1 VTISTLDCAL
11 LSLSPANKG
20 GKLLVMSTN
29 PYRAQGSRYPDD
41 REEQIPAVEGEEV
54 HSGPS
59 FDQMSWAEIRDVHGV
74 ATEGG
79 RQVLGWALSI
89 LAILWTAYAAW
100 SAGRTQAAEPLTS
113 PQIAQW
119 VALLTGP
126 LALIG
131 LGWLMF
137 GRTRRKE
144 SEKFTRSVIAMRTE
158 ARALQDVLAALQIQ
172 IADNHRSLGVMA
184 GDLMGLGD
192 QAATRLGHVTTQ
204 LNEGSRTLA
213 EHGLALDRAAEAAR
227 TDIGVLLSDLPQAE
241 DSARRM
247 ADTLREAGRTALQQA
262 SQFEAQVG
270 QLSTQAQQANVIVSE
285 ASQRLLANLAQIETA
300 GNTAAASVS
309 DAGGATRSMVE
320 QLLAHSAEALTE
332 IRTGVD
338 AQAAAVSALVAQSQ
352 AGIARAGIDAS
363 EMLGERLASAS
374 ATLDGLTARIAEQE
388 RASQRLIAD
397 LDTGMAAL
405 DERFMDLAR
414 SGDERAGHVQT
425 ALNRLRTELEELSAT
440 TSAQDSSLGGLAD
453 RTLRLR
459 EGLDELGLALAGQM
473 SATLGEAEAGAARLL
488 ASAEAARPHI
498 EQMRDAAIEAENR
511 IESGA
516 SNVETQQERLAT
528 LMTSVDL
535 GVGQAEQRLTELSA
549 AIAAASEEAGRLS
562 HETGPA
568 LVSALV
574 QVREAASHAA
584 ERAREAIAK
593 VIPESASNMSE
604 ATRQA
609 LEKAVRESVESKLA
623 ELDKVAAHA
632 VNTAREASDKLTAQ
646 MLSIGQS
653 AVALEAHIERSREAQ
668 MKDSGEEF
676 ARRVALL
683 MDAMNS
689 AAIDVQKILSD
700 EIDDKA
706 WAHYLKGNRGVFTR
720 RAVRLL
726 GGTESRSIV
735 AQYESDPEFQNAV
748 NHYVHD
754 FEAMLRRVLA
764 ERDGGMIA
772 ITLMSGDMGK
782 LYAAL
787 AQAVERKR

>member
-1 VTISTLDCAL
+1 MSIS
-11 LSLSPANKG
+11 PH
-20 GKLLVMSTN
+20 
-29 PYRAQGSRYPDD
+29 RAQHDPHLSH
-41 REEQIPAVEGEEV
+41 EEEIPTVEGEEV
-54 HSGPS
+54 HAEPR
-59 FDQMSWAEIRDVHGV
+59 FDRMSWAEIRDVHGV

-79 RQVLGWALSI
+79 RQVLGWGLSVFAL
-89 LAILWTAYAAW
+89 LWTGYTAW
-100 SAGRTQAAEPLTS
+100 SAGRSLAAEPLTS

-119 VALLTGP
+119 IAILAGP
-126 LALIG
+126 LALMG
-131 LGWLMF
+131 LVWLMF

-144 SEKFTRSVIAMRTE
+144 AERFTRSVVIMRTE
-158 ARALQDVLAALQIQ
+158 ARALQDVLSALQQQ

-192 QAATRLGHVTTQ
+192 QAASRLGSITAE

-213 EHGLALDRAAEAAR
+213 EHGAALDRAAEAAR

-247 ADTLREAGRTALQQA
+247 AESLRNAGRSAIEQA
-262 SQFEAQVG
+262 GQFETQVG
-270 QLSTQAQQANVIVSE
+270 QLSAQAQQSDAIVRDASE
-285 ASQRLLANLAQIETA
+285 RLLASLAQIETA
-300 GNTAAASVS
+300 GGAAARSVS
-309 DAGGATRSMVE
+309 EAGELTRSTVDE
-320 QLLAHSAEALTE
+320 LLTRSAEALTE
-332 IRTGVD
+332 IRTGID

-352 AGIARAGIDAS
+352 AGIGRAGVDAS
-363 EMLGERLASAS
+363 ELLGERLASAAS
-374 ATLDGLTARIAEQE
+374 TLDGLSSRIAEQE
-388 RASQRLIAD
+388 RASQRLLAD
-397 LDTGMAAL
+397 LDSGLAGL
-405 DERFMDLAR
+405 DSRFTDLAQ
-414 SGDERAGHVQT
+414 SGDERAAQVQG
-425 ALNRLRTELEELSAT
+425 ALSRLRGELEALSAST
-440 TSAQDSSLGGLAD
+440 ASQDSTLEGLAN
-453 RTLRLR
+453 RTQRLR
-459 EGLDELGLALAGQM
+459 EGLDELGEAMVGQM
-473 SATLGEAEAGAARLL
+473 STTLGEAEAGAARLL
-488 ASAEAARPHI
+488 ASAEAARPNV
-498 EQMRDAAIEAENR
+498 EQMRDAAIEAANR

-516 SNVETQQERLAT
+516 SNVEAQQERLAT

-549 AIAAASEEAGRLS
+549 AIAATSEEAGRLS
-562 HETGPA
+562 NETGPA

-593 VIPESASNMSE
+593 VIPEAAGNMSE

-609 LEKAVRESVESKLA
+609 LEKAVRDSVETKLA
-623 ELDKVAAHA
+623 ELDRVAAHA
-632 VNTAREASDKLTAQ
+632 VETAREASDRLTSQ

-653 AVALEAHIERSREAQ
+653 AVALEAHIERAREAQ

-676 ARRVALL
+676 ARRVSLL
-683 MDAMNS
+683 MDSMHS

-706 WAHYLKGNRGVFTR
+706 WNHYLKGNRGIFTR

-726 GGTESRSIV
+726 GGTESRAILG
-735 AQYESDPEFQNAV
+735 QYEGDPEFQTAV
-748 NHYVHD
+748 NHYIHD

-772 ITLMSGDMGK
+772 VTLMSSDMGK

-787 AQAVERKR
+787 AQAIEKRR

>member
-1 VTISTLDCAL
+1 
-11 LSLSPANKG
+11 
-20 GKLLVMSTN
+20 MSTN
-29 PYRAQGSRYPDD
+29 PYRAQGGRYPVDP
-41 REEQIPAVEGEEV
+41 EENVPVVEGEEV
-54 HSGPS
+54 QAEPQ
-59 FDQMSWAEIRDVHGV
+59 FDRLSWSEIRDVHGV

-79 RQVLGWALSI
+79 RQVLGWGLSI
-89 LAILWTAYAAW
+89 LALLWTAYAAW
-100 SAGRTQAAEPLTS
+100 SAGRSLATEPLTS

-119 VALLTGP
+119 VAILTGP
-126 LALIG
+126 LALVG
-131 LGWLMF
+131 LTWLMF

-144 SEKFTRSVIAMRTE
+144 AEKFTRSVISMRTE
-158 ARALQDVLAALQIQ
+158 ARALQDVLAALQVQ
-172 IADNHRSLGVMA
+172 ISENHRSLGVMA

-192 QAATRLGHVTTQ
+192 QAANRLGNITEQ
-204 LNEGSRTLA
+204 LNQGSRTLA
-213 EHGLALDRAAEAAR
+213 EHGEALDRAAESAR

-241 DSARRM
+241 DSTRRM

-262 SQFEAQVG
+262 SQFETQVN
-270 QLSTQAQQANVIVSE
+270 QLSTYAQQADTIVHE

-300 GNTAAASVS
+300 GSAAAASVS
-309 DAGGATRSMVE
+309 EAGGETRSMVD
-320 QLLAHSAEALTE
+320 QLLARSAEALTE
-332 IRTGVD
+332 IRSGVD

-352 AGIARAGIDAS
+352 AGIGRAGIDAS
-363 EMLGERLASAS
+363 EMLNERLASAGAS
-374 ATLDGLTARIAEQE
+374 LDGLTSRIAEQE

-397 LDTGMAAL
+397 LDTGLAAL
-405 DERFMDLAR
+405 DDRFMDLAR

-425 ALNRLRTELEELSAT
+425 ALNRLRTELEALSAT
-440 TSAQDSSLGGLAD
+440 TSAQDSSLDGLAD
-453 RTLRLR
+453 RSQRLR
-459 EGLDELGLALAGQM
+459 EGLDELGVALAGQM

-498 EQMRDAAIEAENR
+498 EQMRDAAVEAENR

-516 SNVETQQERLAT
+516 SIVGTQQERLAA

-562 HETGPA
+562 NETGPA
-568 LVSALV
+568 LVNALV
-574 QVREAASHAA
+574 QVREAASHAS

-593 VIPESASNMSE
+593 VIPESAGNMGE

-609 LEKAVRESVESKLA
+609 LEKAVRDSVESKLA
-623 ELDKVAAHA
+623 ELDQVAARA

-683 MDAMNS
+683 MDAMHS

-706 WAHYLKGNRGVFTR
+706 WNHYLKGNRGVFTR

-726 GGTESRSIV
+726 GGTETRAIV

-772 ITLMSGDMGK
+772 VTLMSSDMGK

-787 AQAVERKR
+787 AQAVERHR

>member
-1 VTISTLDCAL
+1 
-11 LSLSPANKG
+11 
-20 GKLLVMSTN
+20 MSTN
-29 PYRAQGSRYPDD
+29 PNRVQHDPYGH
-41 REEQIPAVEGEEV
+41 EEDIPMVEGEEV
-54 HSGPS
+54 HGEPS
-59 FDQMSWAEIRDVHGV
+59 FDRMSWAEVREVHGI

-79 RQVLGWALSI
+79 RQVLGWALGI
-89 LAILWTAYAAW
+89 MALLWTAYAAW
-100 SAGRTQAAEPLTS
+100 SAGSALAAEPLTS
-113 PQIAQW
+113 PQVAQW
-119 VALLTGP
+119 VAILAGP
-126 LALIG
+126 LALMG
-131 LGWLMF
+131 LTWLMF

-144 SEKFTRSVIAMRTE
+144 AEKFTRSVITMRTE
-158 ARALQDVLAALQIQ
+158 ARALQDVLAALQTQ
-172 IADNHRSLGVMA
+172 IAENHRSLGVMA

-192 QAATRLGHVTTQ
+192 QAATRLGHITAQ
-204 LNEGSRTLA
+204 LNEGSRVLA
-213 EHGLALDRAAEAAR
+213 EHGSALDRAAEAAR

-247 ADTLREAGRTALQQA
+247 AETLRQAGRSATEQA
-262 SQFEAQVG
+262 AAFEGQVS
-270 QLSTQAQQANVIVSE
+270 QLSSQAQQADTIVRE
-285 ASQRLLANLAQIETA
+285 ASQRLLANLAQIESAGSSATA
-300 GNTAAASVS
+300 SLTEAGSASMAS
-309 DAGGATRSMVE
+309 IDELLTR
-320 QLLAHSAEALTE
+320 SAEALTE
-332 IRTGVD
+332 IRTGID

-352 AGIARAGIDAS
+352 AGIGRAGIDAS
-363 EMLGERLASAS
+363 ELLGERLATAGSA
-374 ATLDGLTARIAEQE
+374 LDGLTARIAEQE
-388 RASQRLIAD
+388 RASQRLMAD
-397 LDTGMAAL
+397 LDSGLAAL
-405 DERFMDLAR
+405 DERFLDLAR

-425 ALNRLRTELEELSAT
+425 ALNRLRSELESLAST
-440 TSAQDSSLGGLAD
+440 TSAQDSNLDSLAD
-453 RTLRLR
+453 RTQRLR
-459 EGLDELGLALAGQM
+459 EGLDALGLALTGEVA
-473 SATLGEAEAGAARLL
+473 STLGEAEAGAARLL

-516 SNVETQQERLAT
+516 SNVETQQERLAA

-562 HETGPA
+562 GETGPA
-568 LVSALV
+568 LVAALV
-574 QVREAASHAA
+574 QVRETASHAA

-593 VIPESASNMSE
+593 VIPESAGNLSE

-609 LEKAVRESVESKLA
+609 LEKAVRDSVESKLA
-623 ELDKVAAHA
+623 ELDRVAAHA
-632 VNTAREASDKLTAQ
+632 VETAREASDRLTSQ

-668 MKDSGEEF
+668 SKDSGEEF
-676 ARRVALL
+676 ARRVSLL
-683 MDAMNS
+683 MDSMHS

-706 WAHYLKGNRGVFTR
+706 WNHYLKGNRGVFTR

-726 GGTESRSIV
+726 GGTESRAILG
-735 AQYESDPEFQNAV
+735 QYESDPEFQTAV

-772 ITLMSGDMGK
+772 VTLMSSDMGK

-787 AQAVERKR
+787 AQAVEKRR